1 MNDSV
6 PVDNA
11 PQASAASLAAERYVT
26 LTTYK
31 RDGTPVATPV
41 WIAARPDGALCF
53 TTDPQSWKVKR
64 LQRNPQVTVQA
75 CGLRGQVREGTAPR
89 AATAEAVTPPPVVK
103 PGKEKIVGKWQF
115 SFEGEPKAKIEE
127 EAKKKFAKE
136 KDTKKFDAFMKQH
149 EEEAAGEWIEFS
161 ADTYTSHVTD
171 KGKDKV
177 VLEVKYEIVKDD
189 NTTLVT
195 KAGKDKPNVGKI
207 LRRELREQ
215 EKKLA
220 A

>member
-89 AATAEAVTPPPVVK
+89 AATAEAVTGPDAQAVVK
-103 PGKEKIVGKWQF
+103 LIIAKYGFQARLIEWGGSI
-115 SFEGEPKAKIEE
+115 KARFRGTPNEVC
-127 EAKKKFAKE
+127 A
-136 KDTKKFDAFMKQH
+136 
-149 EEEAAGEWIEFS
+149 
-161 ADTYTSHVTD
+161 
-171 KGKDKV
+171 V
-177 VLEVKYEIVKDD
+177 VIRL
-189 NTTLVT
+189 T
-195 KAGKDKPNVGKI
+195 
-207 LRRELREQ
+207 
-215 EKKLA
+215 
-220 A
+220 